1 MSPWLRESLAGFAQL
16 HKNLSGMVDGWKA
29 LQFSRA
35 AQDGDRGGVDVAN
48 DGGGGGGAKQ
58 QVDKDAR
65 RGGVPFNEA
74 SPIGRSAMRLFRMS
88 AQAYINRLRGQE
100 AQIYAKIP
108 SKIRQSW
115 KNSFFKVSSVQLE
128 RGFLES
134 DPGKSYATAP
144 HTQKQCVTW
153 RCCAKRLCIGPP
165 KLF

>member
-1 MSPWLRESLAGFAQL
+1 M
-16 HKNLSGMVDGWKA
+16 DGWKA

-100 AQIYAKIP
+100 AQWLPK
-108 SKIRQSW
+108 
-115 KNSFFKVSSVQLE
+115 F
-128 RGFLES
+128 
-134 DPGKSYATAP
+134 
-144 HTQKQCVTW
+144 
-153 RCCAKRLCIGPP
+153 PP
-165 KLF
+165 KSDNHGKIVFLK